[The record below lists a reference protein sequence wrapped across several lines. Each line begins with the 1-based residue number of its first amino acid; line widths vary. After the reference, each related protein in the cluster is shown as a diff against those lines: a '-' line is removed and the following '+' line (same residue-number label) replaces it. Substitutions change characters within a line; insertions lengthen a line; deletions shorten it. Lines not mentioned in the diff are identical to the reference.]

1 MQDDGPNTSSSRGYD
16 VPGRAPEEMP
26 VWPEMNAG
34 MEARRQRYSAGAA
47 RPTTL
52 AAILAVS
59 IGANVAL
66 IAALLAIVLLARAG
80 YLAPSP
86 RATTGTGISATSAAN
101 TTPSPSPS
109 ATTTAGWLQVTPI
122 SVQLGCDS
130 GQQSQY
136 VVLANSGLDSVDWQ
150 AELSVD
156 SDQAGVSISPRHG
169 TLRPGTNIAIRL
181 QNNSNGDGRQ
191 GVISFNTDSQ
201 AAGSPPTLNY
211 TTTGC

>member
-1 MQDDGPNTSSSRGYD
+1 MQDDGPNTFSSHKYD
-16 VPGRAPEEMP
+16 APGRAPGEMP

-34 MEARRQRYSAGAA
+34 VDARRQRYSAGAA

-66 IAALLAIVLLARAG
+66 IAALLAVVLLARAG
-80 YLAPSP
+80 YFAPTP
-86 RATTGTGISATSAAN
+86 RGATGTGATATSTTT

-109 ATTTAGWLQVTPI
+109 ATPAAGGLQVAPTT
-122 SVQLGCDS
+122 VRLGCDS

-136 VVLANSGLDSVDWQ
+136 VVLSNSGADSIDWQ
-150 AELSVD
+150 VEVSGG

-169 TLRPGTNIAIRL
+169 TLRPGTSIAIRL
-181 QNNSNGDGRQ
+181 QNTSNGDGQQ
-191 GVISFNTDSQ
+191 GVITFNTDAQTGGPS
-201 AAGSPPTLNY
+201 PTLSY
-211 TTTGC
+211 TTQGC

>member
-1 MQDDGPNTSSSRGYD
+1 MRDDGPNTSSSHRYD
-16 VPGRAPEEMP
+16 APGRTPGEMP

-34 MEARRQRYSAGAA
+34 VDALRQRYSAGIA

-66 IAALLAIVLLARAG
+66 IAALLAVVLLARAG
-80 YLAPSP
+80 YFAPNP
-86 RATTGTGISATSAAN
+86 RAATGTGASATTTVT
-101 TTPSPSPS
+101 TTPSPT
-109 ATTTAGWLQVTPI
+109 ATPAAGWLQVTPS

-136 VVLANSGLDSVDWQ
+136 VVLANSGSDSVDWQ
-150 AELSVD
+150 AQLSVD
-156 SDQAGVSISPRHG
+156 PDQAGVSISPRHG

-181 QNNSNGDGRQ
+181 QNISNGDGQQ
-191 GVISFNTDSQ
+191 GTISFNTDAQ
-201 AAGSPPTLNY
+201 AAGAAPTLNY